1 MFCLKKNILL
11 AIICVLFAW
20 AIYDFYTNEKQ
31 QLSVSED
38 ISPKQNQANVEQNE
52 LAVGLQVGDLAPDFQ
67 LTTIDGESVVLSEY
81 RGQRVML
88 NFWATWCP
96 PCRAEMPDMERFY
109 QGHDVLVL
117 AVNLTQTEESIED
130 IRQFVEDYNLTFMIP
145 LDEENPSV
153 SSTYEIRPIPTTF
166 MIDSKGVIQQKSYGA
181 LNYEQMVHALNQM
194 N

>member
-1 MFCLKKNILL
+1 MKKNILL

-20 AIYDFYTNEKQ
+20 AIYDFYANEKQ

-52 LAVGLQVGDLAPDFQ
+52 LAVGLQVGDIAPDFQ

-109 QGHDVLVL
+109 QEHDVTIL